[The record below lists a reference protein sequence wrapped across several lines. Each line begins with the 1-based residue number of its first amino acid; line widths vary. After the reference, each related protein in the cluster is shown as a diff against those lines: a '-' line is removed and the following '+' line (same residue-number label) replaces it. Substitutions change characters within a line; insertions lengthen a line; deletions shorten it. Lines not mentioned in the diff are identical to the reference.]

1 MGGTIVAET
10 AATERKAMPPFIDVF
25 LIPIRDNL
33 AAQVMVEAVILLS
46 GLDILMGAGSAWFIT
61 HDYKSAKLR
70 AGLVKKVQNLGIL
83 AACSVLDTVLLVGVD
98 LSPILPLQIPDGSIV
113 VAAATAFVGMEVS
126 SLIEIYAKTHPEVS
140 DATWYKM
147 LNHGKGGELD
157 PNDTLELGRHMG
169 GGQ

>member
-1 MGGTIVAET
+1 
-10 AATERKAMPPFIDVF
+10 MPPFIDVF

-46 GLDILMGAGSAWFIT
+46 GLDVLMGVGTAWFIT

-70 AGLVKKVQNLGIL
+70 AGFIKKVQNLGIM
-83 AACSVLDTVLLVGVD
+83 AACSILDTALLVGID
-98 LSPILPLQIPDGSIV
+98 LSAVLPFQIPEGSIV
-113 VAAATAFVGMEVS
+113 VAAATTFVAMEVS
-126 SLIEIYAKTHPEVS
+126 SIIEIYAKSHPEVS

-147 LNHGKGGELD
+147 LNHGKGGDLD
-157 PNDTLELGRHMG
+157 PDDTLDLGRHMG